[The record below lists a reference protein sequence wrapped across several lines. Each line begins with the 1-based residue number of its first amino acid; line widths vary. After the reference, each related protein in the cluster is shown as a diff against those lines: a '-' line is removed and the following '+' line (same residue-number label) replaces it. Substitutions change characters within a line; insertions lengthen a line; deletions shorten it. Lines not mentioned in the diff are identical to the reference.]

1 MNLRYLKVFTLVFSL
16 ALINGLE
23 QRAIAQVIK
32 PAADGTGT
40 VINTQ
45 GERFNIEGGSY
56 NSDRRNLFHSFDQF
70 NLNPGQTANFITNPQ
85 VQNILGRVR
94 GGEASLINGL
104 IEVTGGKANLFLINP
119 AGIIFGSQARLNLPA
134 AFTATTANAIKFDQ
148 FWLNVLG
155 DNNYGNL

>member
-16 ALINGLE
+16 VLINGLE

-148 FWLNVLG
+148 FWLN
-155 DNNYGNL
+155 